1 MFRRWLAKY
10 GLDDVAFAFWCGL
23 MGGMI
28 LVAAAATAQALH
40 VG

>member
-1 MFRRWLAKY
+1 MVRRWLAKY
-10 GLDDVAFAFWCGL
+10 GLDDLAFALWCAA

-28 LVAAAATAQALH
+28 LLAAAATKVALG